1 MCLMAKQEP
10 TYRFFIKDEH
20 GNPVNINTLTEKE
33 QEEVGTWAYQNL
45 LKGYGYVPVKEK
57 EQI

>member
-1 MCLMAKQEP
+1 MAKQEP